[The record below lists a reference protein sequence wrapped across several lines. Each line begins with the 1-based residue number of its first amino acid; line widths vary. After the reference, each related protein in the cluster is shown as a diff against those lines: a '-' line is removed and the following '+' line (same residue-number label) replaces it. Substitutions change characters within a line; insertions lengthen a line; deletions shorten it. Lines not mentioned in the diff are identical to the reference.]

1 MRISHEKISAT
12 GSKSLNIHFKDKLT
26 VLVVDDSPES
36 LSMINMALDKAGIA
50 VLIALNGQQAM
61 NVLEHVTPDIILLD
75 AVMPVMDG
83 FECAAEIRRKLA
95 LTPII
100 FMTGLSEVEHIV
112 KAFDAGANDYIIKPI
127 RPEELLVRIR
137 QHSNNTR
144 KLMEAQN
151 TLDAMRQ
158 HVFCINKNGRIIW
171 ATPEAQLLLNQ
182 YSHHQ
187 VQDVIQL
194 DERLRCWLSSGLEG
208 HDLVLSLENNLF
220 LSVYYFKQTE
230 EDEYLLKIQSPDVA
244 VDPSLL
250 EKGLKITYREAEVLL
265 WIAHGKT
272 NREVAEILNM
282 SPRTVNKHL
291 EQMYPKMGA
300 HNRTTAASIA
310 IQMILGG
317 RIGVPGK
324 S

>member
-1 MRISHEKISAT
+1 MQ
-12 GSKSLNIHFKDKLT
+12 FKDKLT

-36 LSMINMALDKAGIA
+36 LSMINMALDDAGIA
-50 VLIALNGQQAM
+50 VLVALNGQQAI
-61 NVLEHVTPDIILLD
+61 NVLEHVTPDIVLLD

-83 FECAAEIRRKLA
+83 FQCAREVRKKLP

-112 KAFDAGANDYIIKPI
+112 KAFDAGANDYIVKPI
-127 RPEELLVRIR
+127 RPEEMLVRIR

-144 KLMEAQN
+144 KLLEAQK

-158 HVFCINKNGRIIW
+158 HVFCINKSGRLIW
-171 ATPEAQLLLNQ
+171 ATPEAQVLLNQ
-182 YSHHQ
+182 YSEQ
-187 VQDVIQL
+187 QGQDEINI
-194 DERLRCWLSSGLEG
+194 DKRLSRWLSGGAQDG
-208 HDLVLSLENNLF
+208 HDLVLPLQDNLM
-220 LSVYYFKQTE
+220 LTVYYFKQTE

-244 VDPSLL
+244 VDPSVL
-250 EKGLKITYREAEVLL
+250 EESLKITYREAEVLL
-265 WIAHGKT
+265 WLAHGKT
-272 NREVAEILNM
+272 NREIAEVLKM

-291 EQMYPKMGA
+291 EQMYPKIGA
-300 HNRTTAASIA
+300 NNRTTAASIA

-324 S
+324 

>member
-1 MRISHEKISAT
+1 MQ
-12 GSKSLNIHFKDKLT
+12 FKDKLT

-36 LSMINMALDKAGIA
+36 LSMINMALDDAGIA

-61 NVLEHVTPDIILLD
+61 NVLEHVTPDIVLLD

-83 FECAAEIRRKLA
+83 FECAREVRNKLP

-112 KAFDAGANDYIIKPI
+112 KAFDAGANDYIVKPI

-137 QHSNNTR
+137 QHTDNTR
-144 KLMEAQN
+144 KLLEAQN

-158 HVFCINKNGRIIW
+158 HVFCINQNGRIIW
-171 ATPEAQLLLNQ
+171 ATPEAQVLLNQ
-182 YSHHQ
+182 YSEQ
-187 VQDVIQL
+187 QDQEAILL
-194 DERLRCWLSSGLEG
+194 DERLRRWLSSGQDG
-208 HDLVLSLENNLF
+208 HDLVLPLQDKSMLT
-220 LSVYYFKQTE
+220 VCYFKQTE

-244 VDPSLL
+244 VDPCVL
-250 EKGLKITYREAEVLL
+250 EESLKITYREAEVLL
-265 WIAHGKT
+265 WVSHGKT
-272 NREVAEILNM
+272 NREIAEILNI

-291 EQMYPKMGA
+291 EQMYPKIGA
-300 HNRTTAASIA
+300 NNRTTAASIA

-317 RIGVPGK
+317 RIG
-324 S
+324 STR